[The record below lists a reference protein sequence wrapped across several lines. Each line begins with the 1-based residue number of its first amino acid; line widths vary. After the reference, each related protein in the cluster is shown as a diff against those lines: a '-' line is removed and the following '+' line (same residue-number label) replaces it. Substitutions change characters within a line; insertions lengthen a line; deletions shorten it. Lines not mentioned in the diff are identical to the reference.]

1 MSEILDIVGKELAVK
16 NEAIFFA
23 SNKVMKGTIVA
34 FNKSGFVKLK
44 DSLTGEEFVSKS
56 PSTEIYGVPEDI
68 DLNEAFG
75 VDTPVKPL
83 KKKHTTRDF
92 DRELSKVKDV
102 MGNGVIYG
110 DKIILV
116 HDNEVCIGRTFD
128 VVENTS
134 KITVNLNKNKQDVVI
149 EADGTNIYLLKPD
162 YYIKDKSAYE

>member
-1 MSEILDIVGKELAVK
+1 MSDILDIVGKELTVK

-23 SNKVMKGTIVA
+23 SNKIMKGTIIA

-44 DSLTGEEFVSKS
+44 DSLTGNEFVSKS
-56 PSTEIYGVPEDI
+56 PDKEIYGVPEDV

-75 VDTPVKPL
+75 IEANVKPL

-102 MGNGVIYG
+102 MGNGIIYG

-116 HDNEVCIGRTFD
+116 YDNEVCIGRTFD
-128 VVENTS
+128 VIEDTS
-134 KITVNLNKNKQDVVI
+134 RITVNLNKNKQDVVV
-149 EADGTNIYLLKPD
+149 ESDGTNLYLLKPD
-162 YYIKDKSAYE
+162 YYIKDKSSYE